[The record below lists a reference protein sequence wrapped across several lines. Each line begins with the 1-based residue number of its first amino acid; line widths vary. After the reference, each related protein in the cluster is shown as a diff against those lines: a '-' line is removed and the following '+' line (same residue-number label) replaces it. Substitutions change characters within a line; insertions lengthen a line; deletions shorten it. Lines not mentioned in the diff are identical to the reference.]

1 MKKMNSIRIITA
13 VIALLMLNKNIV
25 AQFDPMY
32 TQYMFNELV
41 INPAYA
47 GSRECLSGT
56 ALYRQQWVGI
66 DGAPTTLT
74 GSVHAPLMEQKIG
87 AGLTFTNDK
96 IGVSQRTSVTLNG
109 AYRIKLDAANLSFGL
124 QLGLVSLSENLTAL
138 NLTEDQ
144 QFAAN
149 TGKKAAPNFGF
160 GMFYSTPNWYAG
172 ISIPRMLQNRLDVS
186 SGSTEV
192 QNKFN
197 MKDFHYMLTGGGVI
211 PITETIKLR
220 PNAMMKIVSG
230 APIQIDLNAN
240 ALFNDFIWAG
250 LGFRSGDAIN
260 MMAGAYVTKQLR
272 IGYAYDYTL
281 SVLQDFNSGS
291 HEIMLGYDLNYSKDK
306 VVTPRYF

>member
-1 MKKMNSIRIITA
+1 MKKMNKLKLIGLAILT
-13 VIALLMLNKNIV
+13 VMLNKDIA

-56 ALYRQQWVGI
+56 ALYRQQWVGL

-74 GSVHAPLMEQKIG
+74 GSVHAPLMQQKLG

-96 IGVSQRTSVTLNG
+96 IGVSQRTSVTVNG
-109 AYRIKLDAANLSFGL
+109 AYRLKLEAAHLSFGL
-124 QLGLVSLSENLTAL
+124 QLGLVSLSENLTSL

-149 TGKKAAPNFGF
+149 TGKKTAPNFGF
-160 GMFYSTPNWYAG
+160 GMFYSASNWYAG
-172 ISIPRMLQNRLDVS
+172 LSIPRMLQNRLDVS
-186 SGSTEV
+186 TGSTEV
-192 QNKFN
+192 KNKLN
-197 MKDFHYMLTGGGVI
+197 VQDFHYMVNGGVVI
-211 PITETIKLR
+211 PITETIKIR
-220 PNAMMKIVSG
+220 PNAMLKIVSG
-230 APIQIDLNAN
+230 APIQADINAN
-240 ALFNDFIWAG
+240 ALFSDFIWAG

-260 MMAGAYVTKQLR
+260 MMVGAYITKQLR
-272 IGYAYDYTL
+272 LGYAYDYTL
-281 SVLQDFNSGS
+281 SALQDFNSGS

>member
-1 MKKMNSIRIITA
+1 MKKMNKIRIIGLAILT
-13 VIALLMLNKNIV
+13 LMLNQDIA

-56 ALYRQQWVGI
+56 ALYRQQWVGL

-74 GSVHAPLMEQKIG
+74 GSVHAPLMQQKIG
-87 AGLTFTNDK
+87 VGLTFANDK
-96 IGVSQRTSVTLNG
+96 IGVSQRTSVTING
-109 AYRIKLDAANLSFGL
+109 AYRIKLEAAHLSFGL
-124 QLGLVSLSENLTAL
+124 QLGLVSLSENLTSL

-144 QFAAN
+144 QFSAN
-149 TGKKAAPNFGF
+149 TGKKTAPNFGF
-160 GMFYSTPNWYAG
+160 GMYYSTANWYAG

-186 SGSTEV
+186 TGSTEV
-192 QNKFN
+192 KNKLN
-197 MKDFHYMLTGGGVI
+197 VEDFHYMVNGGAVI
-211 PITETIKLR
+211 PISESVKIR
-220 PNAMMKIVSG
+220 PNAMLKIVSG
-230 APIQIDLNAN
+230 APIQADINAN
-240 ALFNDFIWAG
+240 VLFSDFIWAG
-250 LGFRSGDAIN
+250 LGYRTGDAIN
-260 MMAGAYVTKQLR
+260 MMVGAYITKQLR

-281 SVLQDFNSGS
+281 SALQEFNSGS

>member
-1 MKKMNSIRIITA
+1 MKKMNKIRIIGLAILT
-13 VIALLMLNKNIV
+13 LMLNQDIA

-56 ALYRQQWVGI
+56 ALYRQQWVGL

-74 GSVHAPLMEQKIG
+74 GSVHAPLMQQKIG
-87 AGLTFTNDK
+87 VGLTFANDK
-96 IGVSQRTSVTLNG
+96 IGVSQRTSVTING
-109 AYRIKLDAANLSFGL
+109 AYRIKLEAAHLSFGL
-124 QLGLVSLSENLTAL
+124 QLGLVSLSENLTSL

-144 QFAAN
+144 QFSAN
-149 TGKKAAPNFGF
+149 TGKKTAPNFGF
-160 GMFYSTPNWYAG
+160 GMYYSTANWYAG

-186 SGSTEV
+186 TGSTEV
-192 QNKFN
+192 KNKLN
-197 MKDFHYMLTGGGVI
+197 VEDFHYMVNGGAVI
-211 PITETIKLR
+211 PISESVKIR
-220 PNAMMKIVSG
+220 PNAMLKIVSG
-230 APIQIDLNAN
+230 APIQADINAN
-240 ALFNDFIWAG
+240 ILFSDFIWAG
-250 LGFRSGDAIN
+250 LGYRTGDAIN
-260 MMAGAYVTKQLR
+260 MMVGAYITKQLR

-281 SVLQDFNSGS
+281 SALQEFNSGS

>member
-1 MKKMNSIRIITA
+1 MKTTNYIRIIT
-13 VIALLMLNKNIV
+13 IAALALVFNRSAS

-56 ALYRQQWVGI
+56 ALYRQQWAGL

-74 GSVHAPLMEQKIG
+74 GSVHAPLMQQKLG
-87 AGLTFTNDK
+87 AGITFTNDK

-109 AYRIKLDAANLSFGL
+109 AYRLKLNAANLSFGL
-124 QLGLVSLSENLTAL
+124 QLGLVSLSENLTSL

-149 TGKKAAPNFGF
+149 TGKRVAPNFGF
-160 GMFYSTPNWYAG
+160 GMFYTTSNWYAG
-172 ISIPRMLQNRLDVS
+172 LSIPRMLQNRLDVS
-186 SGSTEV
+186 TGSTEV
-192 QNKFN
+192 KNKLN
-197 MKDFHYMLTGGGVI
+197 ISDFHYMVTGGGVI

-220 PNAMMKIVSG
+220 PNAMLKIVSG
-230 APIQIDLNAN
+230 APIQADINAN
-240 ALFNDFIWAG
+240 VLFNDFIWAG
-250 LGFRSGDAIN
+250 LGFRSGDAVN
-260 MMAGAYVTKQLR
+260 MMVGAFITKQLR
-272 IGYAYDYTL
+272 LGYAYDYTL
-281 SVLQDFNSGS
+281 SALQDYNTGS

-306 VVTPRYF
+306 VATPRYF